1 MAIFRGTFLLLGL
14 LALGACGGRGQSTEV
29 GEFANDLTGN
39 EIKVVLLKD
48 PDVPGVSCYLAS
60 FDRGFWDRVGKG
72 NWFENP
78 SNSSI
83 SCVQTGPIPASA
95 LASIKQSTDIFS
107 QRQSLVFKHL
117 AVRRTVDPT
126 NGVLTYIA
134 YSRKPVDGSAK
145 LSLSVVAAD
154 LIATPVT
161 IPSPAPLAAA
171 RSARQ

>member
-1 MAIFRGTFLLLGL
+1 MINLQRAGL
-14 LALGACGGRGQSTEV
+14 LSVLVLLGACGGGGQSTEV

-48 PDVPGVSCYLAS
+48 PDVAGVSCYLAS
-60 FDRGFWDRVGKG
+60 FDRGLWDRLGKG

-83 SCVQTGPIPASA
+83 SCVQTGPIPVAD
-95 LASIKQSTDIFS
+95 LAEIKQSADIFS

-117 AVRRTVDPT
+117 AVRRTVDAA

-154 LIATPVT
+154 RDAITSPSPLPSAAVQSATP
-161 IPSPAPLAAA
+161 
-171 RSARQ
+171 

>member
-1 MAIFRGTFLLLGL
+1 MRNFKHAGL
-14 LALGACGGRGQSTEV
+14 LSVFTLLAACSGGGESTEV

-39 EIKVVLLKD
+39 EIKVILLKD
-48 PDVPGVSCYLAS
+48 PDVAGVSCYLAS
-60 FDRGFWDRVGKG
+60 FDRGFWDRLGKG

-83 SCVQTGPIPASA
+83 SCVQTGPIPKAT
-95 LASIKQSTDIFS
+95 LEGIKQSADIFS

-117 AVRRTVDPT
+117 AVRRTVDAT
-126 NGVLTYIA
+126 NGVLTYVA

-154 LIATPVT
+154 RDIITSPSAPPSAAAQSATP
-161 IPSPAPLAAA
+161 
-171 RSARQ
+171 